1 MMNYALYFYGLTAVK
16 FIVVKSTMVKF
27 TGVKFTGVKL
37 MKFTPLVKCFYC
49 LLQ

>member
-1 MMNYALYFYGLTAVK
+1 MLNYALYFYGLTAVK

-27 TGVKFTGVKL
+27 TGVKL

-49 LLQ
+49 IV